1 MCTDEQLDH
10 CSKRGANGNPT
21 KAVFGSEEASSSRH
35 DQISVLWAAK
45 EKQVLEANHSLVH
58 VQRTVDLPWSVGM
71 RGTSLAAGD
80 TQSIWLPLTCPSTSV
95 RLPKEQ
101 VMPTERS
108 GTWLTFTSSCTKGD
122 THDSSVNTTLR
133 VAVDNWGTIQIQ

>member
-1 MCTDEQLDH
+1 MGLLQRLCLEL
-10 CSKRGANGNPT
+10 KG
-21 KAVFGSEEASSSRH
+21 FSSSRH

-45 EKQVLEANHSLVH
+45 EKQVLEANHLLVY
-58 VQRTVDLPWSVGM
+58 VQWTMDLPWSVGM

-122 THDSSVNTTLR
+122 THDNNVNMTLR
-133 VAVDNWGTIQIQ
+133 AVAKYIYSDTTGRV